1 MIFIPVQSTVREH
14 RQLKILANSN
24 LFPLFLAKREIAFEV
39 LLSEGRLRGS
49 LILGFANTCKILLLL
64 SVGPYFLELCG
75 KSFSKFKLI
84 NSNPHQG
91 KLLFVS
97 RESLIALFC
106 LILFT
111 DGLMSLLKQ
120 IGQGYVYLSSY
131 ECKQALSAFSS
142 LATHHYNTGWVLT
155 QVGRAHFELAE
166 YRQV

>member
-1 MIFIPVQSTVREH
+1 MLLR
-14 RQLKILANSN
+14 L
-24 LFPLFLAKREIAFEV
+24 

-49 LILGFANTCKILLLL
+49 LILGFANTCEIVLLL
-64 SVGPYFLELCG
+64 SKGCYFQWGHIFLELCG

-97 RESLIALFC
+97 HESLIALFC

>member
-1 MIFIPVQSTVREH
+1 MR
-14 RQLKILANSN
+14 L
-24 LFPLFLAKREIAFEV
+24 
-39 LLSEGRLRGS
+39 LLSE
-49 LILGFANTCKILLLL
+49 ANFIATFERLLL
-64 SVGPYFLELCG
+64 SVGPYILELCG
-75 KSFSKFKLI
+75 KSFRKFKLI
-84 NSNPHQG
+84 NSNSHQG

>member
-1 MIFIPVQSTVREH
+1 MR
-14 RQLKILANSN
+14 L
-24 LFPLFLAKREIAFEV
+24 
-39 LLSEGRLRGS
+39 LLSEGRLKGS
-49 LILGFANTCKILLLL
+49 LILSFANTCEILLLL
-64 SVGPYFLELCG
+64 SKGCYFQWGHIFWNFVVNLSVSLNSLTQG
-75 KSFSKFKLI
+75 K
-84 NSNPHQG
+84 G
-91 KLLFVS
+91 KLLFS
-97 RESLIALFC
+97 CESLIALFC

-155 QVGRAHFELAE
+155 QVGHAHFELAE